1 MTYMDEKHEKIKCL
15 TEELEKARFEA
26 AMQADRAD
34 CLEKKN
40 EELRIGIENTQRAVE
55 EVRRQLAYWSPP
67 EKHGTGR
74 KLQYSTEHNPMAG
87 SHWFDRAMA
96 DHRDDVLKEAQDAAN
111 RGSYP

>member
-55 EVRRQLAYWSPP
+55 EVRRQLAYAEGRADAYIHCINAMNGIQG
-67 EKHGTGR
+67 EKKVGFH
-74 KLQYSTEHNPMAG
+74 S
-87 SHWFDRAMA
+87 A
-96 DHRDDVLKEAQDAAN
+96 D
-111 RGSYP
+111 G